1 MASVALVGLW
11 KFEVTLDEL
20 DDTGQL
26 LLATGDRAVRAA
38 SARRRRP
45 SDAAARFDEFAVV
58 KSDCQAARTSDW
70 PCGRLAA

>member
-26 LLATGDRAVRAA
+26 LLATGDRGRSGPRPHAGDGHLTPPPVSTNSPLSSRIV
-38 SARRRRP
+38 RRP
-45 SDAAARFDEFAVV
+45 EAVIGRVAA
-58 KSDCQAARTSDW
+58 
-70 PCGRLAA
+70 